1 MKKTLFSLLS
11 ILIVLSTSATDRIVE
26 EFGIS
31 PTYSSISSAVAAAVD
46 GDRIIIKNRAGN
58 IPWIENIT
66 INKSLSLLSYDNNTQ
81 FVVQGN
87 YTIGIAE
94 GREVTIIGMKNT
106 SGHIYSGFESAPIRT
121 TKVNIMDC
129 WFVSGTVVLDNFAY
143 DTQFVGNKLDAGYCI
158 ISFGNVIGNEI
169 TSPTS
174 SLAITNTM
182 TFNNDTCFIVG
193 NKFTSLT
200 VGTNALAINASAQV
214 YHVKNNLIYS
224 NGSGIDLRAGN
235 NSAVANQIW
244 NNTIVAGTYTGTQ
257 HGIYFTA
264 TNNNSVWEVM
274 NNVIDELS
282 QGTTYGIYRHPTSNG
297 QINVYYNVI
306 NSSFTNE
313 LLGLFTFEGNN
324 IIDQTFAL
332 NPDGTLPPG
341 NPAIDGGNPSGPFF
355 DLDLTPGDA
364 GAYGGSYTLDNFF
377 PLLTGAA
384 RVYFVKFPF
393 NVRQGT
399 TLNIKAYGFDR

>member
-1 MKKTLFSLLS
+1 MRKSLFTLFALVCTL
-11 ILIVLSTSATDRIVE
+11 VTSATDRIVE
-26 EFGIS
+26 EFGTS

-58 IPWIENIT
+58 VPWIENIT
-66 INKSLSLLSYDNNTQ
+66 VNKSLSFLSYDNNSQ

-106 SGHIYSGFESAPIRT
+106 AGHIYTGFESAPIRS

-129 WFVSGTVVLDNFAY
+129 WFLAGTVVLDSFAY

-158 ISFGNVIGNEI
+158 ISFGNVIGNDI
-169 TSPTS
+169 TSPIS
-174 SLAITNTM
+174 SLSITNNW
-182 TFNNDTCFIVG
+182 TFNNDTCYIVG

-200 VGTNALAINASAQV
+200 AGANALYVNGSAQV
-214 YHVKNNLIYS
+214 YHIKNNLIYS
-224 NGSGIDLRAGN
+224 NGIGMELRTGN
-235 NSAVANQIW
+235 NNAVTNQIW
-244 NNTIVAGTYTGTQ
+244 NNTIVAGTYSGTQ
-257 HGIYFTA
+257 YGIYFEQ
-264 TNNNSVWEVM
+264 TNGNSIWEVM
-274 NNVIDELS
+274 NNVLDELTL
-282 QGTTYGIYRHPTSNG
+282 GNTYGVYRQASANG

-306 NSSFTNE
+306 NSSYTNE

-332 NPDGTLPPG
+332 NTDGTLPVG
-341 NPAIDGGNPSGPFF
+341 NPAINGGNPSSPFY

-377 PLLTGAA
+377 PLFTGAA

>member
-1 MKKTLFSLLS
+1 MRKSLFTLFALVCTL
-11 ILIVLSTSATDRIVE
+11 VTSATDRIVE
-26 EFGIS
+26 EFGTS

-58 IPWIENIT
+58 VPWIENIT
-66 INKSLSLLSYDNNTQ
+66 VNKSLSFLSYDNNSQ

-106 SGHIYSGFESAPIRT
+106 SGHIYTGFESAPIRS

-129 WFVSGTVVLDNFAY
+129 WFLAGTVVLDSFAY

-158 ISFGNVIGNEI
+158 ISFGNVIGNDI
-169 TSPTS
+169 TSPIS
-174 SLAITNTM
+174 SLSITNTW
-182 TFNNDTCFIVG
+182 TFNNDTCYIVG
-193 NKFTSLT
+193 NKFTSLSA
-200 VGTNALAINASAQV
+200 GANALYVNGSAQV
-214 YHVKNNLIYS
+214 YHIKNNLIYS
-224 NGSGIDLRAGN
+224 NGIAMELRTGN
-235 NSAVANQIW
+235 NNAVANQIW
-244 NNTIVAGTYTGTQ
+244 NNTIVAGTYSGTQ
-257 HGIYFTA
+257 YGIYFEQTA
-264 TNNNSVWEVM
+264 SNSIWEVM
-274 NNVIDELS
+274 NNVLDELTL
-282 QGTTYGIYRHPTSNG
+282 GPTFGVYRQASANG

-306 NSSFTNE
+306 NSSYTNE
-313 LLGLFTFEGNN
+313 LLGLFTFAGNN

-332 NPDGTLPPG
+332 NTDGTLPVG
-341 NPAIDGGNPSGPFF
+341 NPAINGGNPSSPFY

-377 PLLTGAA
+377 PLFTGAA